1 MPMQSSAQRGFLH
14 ANLPDVA
21 AKFEKETPKGKK
33 LPYHKKKGAKKGAQL
48 AAMNKKLKKK

>member
-1 MPMQSSAQRGFLH
+1 MQSSAQRGFLH